1 MTRSSIIKISKI
13 LVISLSSL
21 LVLFVLSLTTLH
33 FVTPSRIAYPK
44 LDHFHF
50 RLQYVFRGQAEDF
63 GSPRYQVDYIK
74 DVCSGGL
81 TESPIHFHDN
91 KDQIVH
97 LHWRGIT
104 GGDVLKFYGNNQIGG
119 LDNIMGYKL
128 DQTLSFPPKITQIP
142 IHSVSLPKPSQS
154 DKYYIYTGDKNQF
167 QKKDIQDFT
176 NKTLEEFLG
185 KDSKL
190 RKEFEEVEKLE
201 KSKTSLNPLTIQA
214 QAHSGQE
221 HKTLS
226 EAQQHDLDTQKT
238 ASEKKAIDQRNNQV
252 GSNQSSSPSPTKTE
266 EELKQIN
273 NLIGNIVIF
282 VQESEPTSEQI
293 KARFD
298 NLTPLEPS
306 VCGG

>member
-13 LVISLSSL
+13 LIISLSSL

-33 FVTPSRIAYPK
+33 FVTPNRLAYPK
-44 LDHFHF
+44 QDHFHF
-50 RLQYVFRGQAEDF
+50 RLQYVFHGQAEDF
-63 GSPRYQVDYIK
+63 GSPRYQIEYIK
-74 DVCSGGL
+74 DVCSGLL

-104 GGDVLKFYGNNQIGG
+104 GGDVLKFYGNNRVGG
-119 LDNIMGYKL
+119 LDNLMGYKL
-128 DQTLSFPPKITQIP
+128 DQVLSSSPKITQIP
-142 IHSVSLPKPSQS
+142 IHSTSLPKPIGS
-154 DKYYIYTGDKNQF
+154 DKYYIYTGDKSQF

-190 RKEFEEVEKLE
+190 RTEFEEVEKLE
-201 KSKTSLNPLTIQA
+201 KSKTSFNPLSIQA

-221 HKTLS
+221 HKTLD
-226 EAQQHDLDTQKT
+226 EAQLHELNLKKT
-238 ASEKKAIDQRNNQV
+238 EAEKVTIDARNNKV
-252 GSNQSSSPSPTKTE
+252 GSSQSSSPSPTKTE
-266 EELKQIN
+266 EELKEIN
-273 NLIGNIVIF
+273 NLIGNVVIF
-282 VQESEPTSEQI
+282 VQASEPTNEQI
-293 KARFD
+293 KSRFD
-298 NLTPLEPS
+298 NLTPLSPS

>member
-1 MTRSSIIKISKI
+1 MTRPSIIKISKI

-33 FVTPSRIAYPK
+33 FVTPSRLAYPK
-44 LDHFHF
+44 QDHFHF
-50 RLQYVFRGQAEDF
+50 RLQYVFHGQAEDF
-63 GSPRYQVDYIK
+63 GSPRYQIEYIK
-74 DVCSGGL
+74 DVCSGLL
-81 TESPIHFHDN
+81 TESPIHFHDK

-104 GGDVLKFYGNNQIGG
+104 GGDVLKFYGNNRVGG

-128 DQTLSFPPKITQIP
+128 DQMLSSSPKITQIP
-142 IHSVSLPKPSQS
+142 IHSTSLPKPSGS
-154 DKYYIYTGDKNQF
+154 DKYYIYTGDKSQF

-185 KDSKL
+185 QNSKT
-190 RKEFEEVEKLE
+190 RVEFEEVEKLE
-201 KSKTSLNPLTIQA
+201 KSKTSFNPLTIQA

-221 HKTLS
+221 HKTLD
-226 EAQQHDLDTQKT
+226 EAQLHELNLKKT
-238 ASEKKAIDQRNNQV
+238 EAEKVAVVALNNQV
-252 GSNQSSSPSPTKTE
+252 SLSSVSSSSPTKTE
-266 EELKQIN
+266 EELKEIN

-282 VQESEPTSEQI
+282 VQASEPTNEQI

-298 NLTPLEPS
+298 NLTPLSPS